1 MFILEFRVLAKTKT
15 LSEND
20 TNFVFTSVVIFM
32 DNIFKLAKR
41 RFVAEKPRKDINNLL
56 PCKYQLYWWNLG

>member
-1 MFILEFRVLAKTKT
+1 MFILEFCVLAKTKT

-41 RFVAEKPRKDINNLL
+41 RFVAEKPGKDINNLYYHL
-56 PCKYQLYWWNLG
+56 SISYTDGI